1 MKLYTLTYHE
11 VQIAGYRNF
20 SDYETALKE
29 FLKHCITET
38 KSVIESSD
46 KSSSSEQGEGEEDDG
61 VDDSMDDMTCVFEV
75 QELQHE
81 TNEFVTV
88 KEYDYETFQMVIED
102 MEDIGS
108 YVSDLEKQLNDDK
121 IPQDLI
127 EIFSE

>member
-20 SDYETALKE
+20 SNYETALKE

-38 KSVIESSD
+38 KSVID
-46 KSSSSEQGEGEEDDG
+46 SSSEKSSKEEEEDPEEEN
-61 VDDSMDDMTCVFEV
+61 MDEMTCVFEV
-75 QELQHE
+75 QELEEE
-81 TNEFVTV
+81 THEFVTV

-108 YVSDLEKQLNDDK
+108 YVSQLESQLNEDK
-121 IPQDLI
+121 IPQDLL
-127 EIFSE
+127 EIFTEWKK

>member
-38 KSVIESSD
+38 KSVID
-46 KSSSSEQGEGEEDDG
+46 SSSEKSTDDEAEAPAEDD
-61 VDDSMDDMTCVFEV
+61 DNMDEMTCVFEV
-75 QELQHE
+75 QELQE
-81 TNEFVTV
+81 DTCEFVTV

-102 MEDIGS
+102 MDDIGNYIS
-108 YVSDLEKQLNDDK
+108 ELENQLNQDK

-127 EIFSE
+127 EIFTE

>member
-29 FLKHCITET
+29 FLKHCINET

-46 KSSSSEQGEGEEDDG
+46 EAEPEEDN
-61 VDDSMDDMTCVFEV
+61 MDDMTCVFEV
-75 QELQHE
+75 QELQKD
-81 TNEFVTV
+81 TCEFVTV

-102 MEDIGS
+102 MEDIGA
-108 YVSDLEKQLNDDK
+108 YVSELQDQLNQDK
-121 IPQDLI
+121 IPQDLL
-127 EIFSE
+127 EIFTE